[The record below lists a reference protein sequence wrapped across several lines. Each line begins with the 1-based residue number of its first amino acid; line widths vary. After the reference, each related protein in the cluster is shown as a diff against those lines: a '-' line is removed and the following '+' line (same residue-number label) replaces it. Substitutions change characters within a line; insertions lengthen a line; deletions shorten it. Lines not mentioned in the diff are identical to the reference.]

1 MTDTRYFLRGELD
14 IARSDAL
21 RSALAPFVEKGVD
34 LMIDCRQLSFLDSS
48 GVAVLCDTREALEA
62 TGHHMLLTNVHGA
75 PLRVLEVM
83 HLTDLL
89 SFERD
94 ALSS

>member
-14 IARSDAL
+14 IARSGAL

-34 LMIDCRQLSFLDSS
+34 LLIDCSQLSFLDSS
-48 GVAVLCDTREALEA
+48 GVAVLCDTSEALEA
-62 TGHHMLLTNVHGA
+62 TGHYMILTNVHGA
-75 PLRVLEVM
+75 PLRVLEVL

-89 SFERD
+89 SIERN
-94 ALSS
+94 ALA